1 MKKELTRSS
10 KIIINKVKIPM
21 EIVLNIP
28 KIIIRGDGEI
38 TIENHKGILT
48 FEKERVRVNSKIGV
62 ITIEGINFEILYI
75 GGYTLTISGIFKKII
90 YDGELS

>member
-1 MKKELTRSS
+1 MKKELNRSS

-28 KIIIRGDGEI
+28 KIIITGDGEI

-90 YDGELS
+90 YDGELL